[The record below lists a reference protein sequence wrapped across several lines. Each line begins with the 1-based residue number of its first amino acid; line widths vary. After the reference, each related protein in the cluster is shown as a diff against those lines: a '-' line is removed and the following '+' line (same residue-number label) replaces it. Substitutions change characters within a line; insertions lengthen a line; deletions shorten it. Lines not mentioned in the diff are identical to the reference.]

1 MSGRQ
6 LNVWLVQRSVWAMES
21 ESMPLA
27 MAYLQAY
34 AQTDEQVRTRCNLRI
49 FNFGGGDTLLTMARR
64 LFYENEVPDVIAFS
78 VLGWNYGAF
87 GRLAETFRR
96 LNPSGWVVFGGTHV
110 TDCGGRVFAMFPA
123 VDLVVNGEGELTF
136 LDILRA
142 RLAGRAVSDL
152 GDVPGLSFQTPAGKV
167 VTTAA
172 RPRIEDLDIIPSPLL
187 SGVLSL
193 RDETGRPRYD
203 VVLLETNRGCP
214 YQCAFCYWGGAIG
227 QRVRRFSP
235 QRMAA
240 EIDFIARE
248 RIADVVLCDANFGM
262 LPEDEAFVDHF
273 IACRERYGY
282 PRSFET
288 SWAKNK
294 GRVFYSIVEKM
305 VRAGMRSSFTLAL
318 QSLYEPAIT
327 LMRRKNM
334 KLNAWQDLADW
345 MQAHQ
350 LECYA
355 ELIWG
360 TPGET
365 YESFLR
371 GYENLSRRVSRIA
384 VYPLLI
390 MPNTA
395 YSEEREKHGFVLLRS
410 EKDDFEYV
418 LSHKTISYE
427 DNARMHR
434 FIFWA
439 RVVAENQIFR
449 HIWQPLLLLTGITQ
463 LQVLLSLDSWF
474 DSQTDAIS
482 QGLLACRAEMVN
494 HLDASRVT
502 SGITYFYRQP
512 RLRPILQR
520 WWREAILPRI
530 DAPHQGFF
538 TALFDWDLATM
549 PIYRPSVRPGEADP
563 DPEPETVTLHGERYY
578 LQRGVETQF
587 NIPEICNRIKRRET
601 FDLTPVPRPVTLY
614 FRTGFAT
621 HIDNH
626 EFVARYCGKI
636 EAQID
641 AEHSKQ
647 TGGVPLPV
655 AMEFSGDHPS

>member
-1 MSGRQ
+1 MSGRL
-6 LNVWLVQRSVWAMES
+6 LNVWLVQRSVWAMEA

-34 AQTDEQVRTRCNLRI
+34 AQTDEAVRTGCNLRI
-49 FNFGGGDTLLTMARR
+49 FNFGGGDSVLSMARR
-64 LFYENEVPDVIAFS
+64 LFYENEVPDVLAFS

-96 LNPSGWVVFGGTHV
+96 LNPAGWVVFGGTHV
-110 TDCGGRVFAMFPA
+110 TNCADRVFAMFPA
-123 VDLVVNGEGELTF
+123 VDIVVNGEGELTF

-142 RLAGRAVSDL
+142 RLAGLSPRDL
-152 GDVPGLSFQTPAGKV
+152 SAISGLSFHTTDGKV

-193 RDETGRPRYD
+193 RDESGRPRYD

-227 QRVRRFSP
+227 QRVRRFSSA
-235 QRMAA
+235 RMAA
-240 EIDFIARE
+240 EIDYIAQQQ
-248 RIADVVLCDANFGM
+248 IADVVLCDANFGM

-273 IACRERYGY
+273 IACRQRYGY

-305 VRAGMRSSFTLAL
+305 VQAGMRSSFTLAL
-318 QSLYEPAIT
+318 QSLSEPAIT

-371 GYENLSRRVSRIA
+371 GYENLSRKVSRIA

-418 LSHKTISYE
+418 ISHKTISYDE
-427 DNARMHR
+427 NAKMHR

-449 HIWQPLLLLTGITQ
+449 HIWQPLLLLSGITQ
-463 LQVLLSLDSWF
+463 PQVLLSLDAWF
-474 DSQTDAIS
+474 DGQTDSVS
-482 QGLLACRAEMVN
+482 QGLLACRAEMVD

-512 RLRPILQR
+512 KLRPLLQR
-520 WWREAILPRI
+520 FWRECILPRI
-530 DAPHQGFF
+530 EPPHHAFF
-538 TALFDWDLATM
+538 TALLDWDLATM
-549 PIYRPSVRPGEADP
+549 PIYRPAARPGDSDEQ
-563 DPEPETVTLHGERYY
+563 PEPETVTLHGERYY
-578 LQRGVETQF
+578 VQRQVETQF
-587 NIPEICNRIKRRET
+587 NIPEICARIKRRET
-601 FDLTPVPRPVTLY
+601 FDLAPAPRPITLY
-614 FRTGFAT
+614 FRVGFAT

-626 EFVARYCGKI
+626 EFVGRYCGKT
-636 EAQID
+636 EAQIE
-641 AEHSKQ
+641 AEY
-647 TGGVPLPV
+647 TTRAAAVPLPLPTDYSDKHV
-655 AMEFSGDHPS
+655 G